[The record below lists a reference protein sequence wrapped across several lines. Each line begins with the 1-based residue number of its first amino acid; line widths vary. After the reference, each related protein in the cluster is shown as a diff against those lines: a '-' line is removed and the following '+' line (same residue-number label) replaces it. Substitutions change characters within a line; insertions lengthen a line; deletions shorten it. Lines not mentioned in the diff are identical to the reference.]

1 VQQQHKYHTDWHLVI
16 ITGRVFGAG
25 TDADVF
31 IELHGR
37 HTSFGP
43 YILPAGPE
51 AFETG
56 CRDSFTFSTL
66 DIGELKSVVIGHNN
80 MGAAAAWFLQGL
92 ELTNTNTGD
101 KYVFH
106 VASWLNVQ
114 NGCSRTL
121 KAVPQQ
127 RQLAAAAAASIR
139 DKDGRG
145 ACELCSYQLEI
156 QTSDIDGAGTDAAVF
171 VQIIGAGGR
180 ESQAMQLRGPGGGGG
195 ASGGLDEARWVTDC
209 NCSGANEH
217 IHTYIHTCG
226 YLWSR

>member
-127 RQLAAAAAASIR
+127 RQLAAAAAASM
-139 DKDGRG
+139 DGDDTG
-145 ACELCSYQLEI
+145 AQGLCSYQVEL

-171 VQIIGAGGR
+171 VQIIGADGR
-180 ESQAMQLRGPGGGGG
+180 ETQAMQLQQAPG
-195 ASGGLDEARWVTDC
+195 SGGTRQGLGEAR
-209 NCSGANEH
+209 
-217 IHTYIHTCG
+217 
-226 YLWSR
+226 